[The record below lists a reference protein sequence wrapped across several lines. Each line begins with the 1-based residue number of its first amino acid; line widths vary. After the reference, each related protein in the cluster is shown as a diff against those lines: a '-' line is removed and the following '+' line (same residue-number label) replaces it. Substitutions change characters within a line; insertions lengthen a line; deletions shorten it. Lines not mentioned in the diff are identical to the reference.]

1 MVPISIIPPSS
12 TSTTDLNQLD
22 QSFMYTQLLKKNLLD
37 MQYNDTAKHEFADY
51 YRTHYAK
58 SDNELK
64 KLQKFEQQYDPSKV
78 IWWYPK
84 ENFIYQLLNDAL
96 RTQNTEIIEASN
108 CNPFHVY
115 RGQGMS
121 YLEFEKVKNNEGG
134 LLSFNNF
141 LSTSIFSTVSIAF
154 AESALGNPD
163 QVGILFQINIDP
175 SISMTPFASLDNESY
190 FNDEKEILFS
200 MHTIFRIGDTEP
212 IKDRLWTV
220 NLTLTS
226 DNDQELTQLTE
237 YLRKNIEGS
246 TSLYRICSLTTMMA
260 EWQTAE
266 VINKALFKTAPNDN
280 VEQVTFLN
288 TNLGQINFL
297 KSLPSNHPSLATT
310 YNNIAS
316 VHFSMAQYSKA
327 QSSFEMAR
335 EIQQKS
341 LPPNHPS
348 LANTYNNIGLM
359 HKSMGEYSQAKSL
372 YEKALEIQQTSL
384 PSNHPS
390 LATT

>member
-22 QSFMYTQLLKKNLLD
+22 QSFMYTQLLKENLLD

-51 YRTHYAK
+51 YRAHYAK

-78 IWWYPK
+78 IWWYSK

-96 RTQNTEIIEASN
+96 RTQNTEIIVRMGFVLRDIHLQIKHLHLEASN

-141 LSTSIFSTVSIAF
+141 LSTSIFSTVPIAF

-288 TNLGQINFL
+288 TNLG
-297 KSLPSNHPSLATT
+297 
-310 YNNIAS
+310 
-316 VHFSMAQYSKA
+316 
-327 QSSFEMAR
+327 
-335 EIQQKS
+335 
-341 LPPNHPS
+341 
-348 LANTYNNIGLM
+348 
-359 HKSMGEYSQAKSL
+359 
-372 YEKALEIQQTSL
+372 
-384 PSNHPS
+384 
-390 LATT
+390 

>member
-1 MVPISIIPPSS
+1 
-12 TSTTDLNQLD
+12 
-22 QSFMYTQLLKKNLLD
+22 
-37 MQYNDTAKHEFADY
+37 
-51 YRTHYAK
+51 
-58 SDNELK
+58 
-64 KLQKFEQQYDPSKV
+64 
-78 IWWYPK
+78 
-84 ENFIYQLLNDAL
+84 
-96 RTQNTEIIEASN
+96 
-108 CNPFHVY
+108 
-115 RGQGMS
+115 
-121 YLEFEKVKNNEGG
+121 
-134 LLSFNNF
+134 
-141 LSTSIFSTVSIAF
+141 
-154 AESALGNPD
+154 
-163 QVGILFQINIDP
+163 
-175 SISMTPFASLDNESY
+175 
-190 FNDEKEILFS
+190 

-297 KSLPSNHPSLATT
+297 KQKSLPSNHPSLATT